1 MPDSDQPAIDRLD
14 RLRKP
19 LVTRSVFLIVSVC
32 LLLVGLHAWSLL
44 ASRQAEIDNTGT
56 STANMARALASH
68 AERTIDLG
76 DAILDEM
83 TARAEAGTTVSD
95 EDSVLHAR
103 LAHIASVR
111 PGSRNCSSMTSMA
124 NGWPPRCPPGF
135 RAAWRTASTS
145 ATTGSTRT
153 AAPGS
158 VSRSAVVRLAS

>member
-83 TARAEAGTTVSD
+83 TARAEAGTT
-95 EDSVLHAR
+95 ER
-103 LAHIASVR
+103 R
-111 PGSRNCSSMTSMA
+111 
-124 NGWPPRCPPGF
+124 GF
-135 RAAWRTASTS
+135 RAACA
-145 ATTGSTRT
+145 AGSYRLRH
-153 AAPGS
+153 APDPGT
-158 VSRSAVVRLAS
+158 VHL